1 MDKSDVIYLITQV
14 QTKDSYGI
22 FVTNESKRRVFC
34 SADSVSQSEFFNA
47 GLNDLKAQRKFTLF
61 RFDYNDEDVIEFK
74 NKRFTVYRTYEIDDE
89 IELYTELRKGNE

>member
-22 FVTNESKRRVFC
+22 FVTSETKRRVFC
-34 SADSVSQSEFFNA
+34 SADSVSQTEFFSA
-47 GLNDLKAQRKFTLF
+47 GLNGLKAQRKFTLF
-61 RFDYNDEDVIEFK
+61 RFDYNDEEVIEFK
-74 NKRFTVYRTYEIDDE
+74 GKRYTVYRTYEKDDD

>member
-22 FVTNESKRRVFC
+22 FVTRETKRIVFC

-47 GLNDLKAQRKFTLF
+47 GLNGLKAQRKFTLF

-74 NKRFTVYRTYEIDDE
+74 NKRFTVYRTYERDDE

>member
-22 FVTNESKRRVFC
+22 FVTSETKRRVFC
-34 SADSVSQSEFFNA
+34 SADSVSQSEFFKA
-47 GLNDLKAQRKFTLF
+47 GLNGLKAQRKFTLF